1 MAETAAVRA
10 AGAAAEGRGGAV
22 PMIPPGGM
30 VGGQGG
36 GGDRRR
42 PDYLYEDDPD
52 AIAGVLPA
60 TTPPVLGE

>member
-1 MAETAAVRA
+1 
-10 AGAAAEGRGGAV
+10 
-22 PMIPPGGM
+22 MIPPGGM

-52 AIAGVLPA
+52 AIAGALPA